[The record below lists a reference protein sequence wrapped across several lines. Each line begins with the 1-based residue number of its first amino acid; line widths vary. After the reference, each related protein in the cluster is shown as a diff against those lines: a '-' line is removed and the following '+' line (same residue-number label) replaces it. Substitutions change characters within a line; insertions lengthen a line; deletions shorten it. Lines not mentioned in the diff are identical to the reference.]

1 MKEQNFQVI
10 ISELVRRSNED
21 ARRLRILEQRM
32 DAVDARISS
41 LEDNLLDK
49 TRKNHTTFMEIE
61 ESLRAINEE
70 IITLKN
76 NLDKINKQ
84 IGNFARKRD
93 LKEIERMLE
102 LMRPQSEEVIPME
115 G

>member
-1 MKEQNFQVI
+1 MI

-32 DAVDARISS
+32 DATDTRLASV
-41 LEDNLLDK
+41 EDNMLDK
-49 TRKNHTTFMEIE
+49 AKKTHLRFTELE
-61 ESLRAINEE
+61 ETIRAINEE
-70 IITLKN
+70 MITLKN

-84 IGNFARKRD
+84 INNFARKRD
-93 LKEIERMLE
+93 LKEIERMLD
-102 LMRPQSEEVIPME
+102 LMNPQSEDVIAME